1 MGTSTNF
8 TQYPAESRVGRE
20 NQVYDENSV
29 RQVSFEIER
38 GSRSPFA
45 DNCQNRLQVVYLS
58 IPRPT
63 KY

>member
-38 GSRSPFA
+38 GSRSFA
-45 DNCQNRLQVVYLS
+45 DNCQNRLQVV
-58 IPRPT
+58 
-63 KY
+63 